1 MSFKV
6 RLFHPILLVFLALC
20 GLTPAASQGSGID
33 TKAMDTSVDA
43 CKNFYQFTN
52 GKWLAGNPIP
62 ADRSSWG
69 AGSQV
74 YENNLIVL
82 HQILDEVSK
91 DSGAAKGSIRQ
102 KVGALYSLGMDEAKI
117 EAEDLKSLEPE
128 FQRIANIKDPA
139 ALVDTIAYLHTTNT
153 FPAFAMFVEQDFK
166 DSTRYIAWLYQ
177 GGLGLPD
184 RDYYFSEDP
193 KMTEIRKEYV
203 LHIAK
208 MLQFLGDSEQDAA
221 KKAKTIMDMET
232 RLAKASMTVVE
243 QRDPSAIYHKM
254 TLSDLQKVAPEIDW
268 KRYFTAIGLTDPGE
282 MNVAQPEF
290 FKELNNMVTSVPMND
305 WHDYLKWQLIH
316 DAAPLLSSRFVNE
329 DFRFNSGVIRGT
341 KELRPR
347 WKRVLETTDQ
357 LLGEALGQ
365 RYVERAFPPEAKAR
379 ALVMV
384 QNLKA
389 ALGDRLATL
398 DWVSEETRKQG
409 LRKLNAIAIKVGYPD
424 KWRDY
429 SSLPLDQDSYVRNV
443 AQASQFEFR
452 RKLGQIGKPIDRG
465 EWGMT
470 PPTVNAYYNPTMN
483 EIVFPAGILQP
494 PFFDANADDESNY
507 GGIGTVIG
515 HELTHGFDDQGR
527 QFDAEGNLKNWWTAE
542 DEKMFNSRAAI
553 IEKQYNAYQAIDN
566 THVNGKLTLGE
577 NIADIGGLKIGYL
590 AFLKAMQGKSTEEKI
605 NGYTP
610 LQRFFISYGQ
620 IWRRNTRPEAVR
632 LMIATDPHSPPQ
644 FRVLGPLA
652 NMPEFSKAF
661 ACKDSMASG
670 SSGASTQIW

>member
-6 RLFHPILLVFLALC
+6 RLFLPIFFVFLALSSQV
-20 GLTPAASQGSGID
+20 PAASQESGID
-33 TKAMDTSVDA
+33 IKAMDTTADP
-43 CKNFYQFTN
+43 CQNFYQFTN
-52 GKWLAGNPIP
+52 GKWLENNPIP
-62 ADRSSWG
+62 AERSSWG

-74 YENNLIVL
+74 YENNLVIL
-82 HQILDEVSK
+82 HQILDEVST
-91 DSGAAKGSIRQ
+91 DTAATKGSIRQ
-102 KVGALYSLGMDEAKI
+102 KVGDFYRLGMDEAKI
-117 EAEDLKSLEPE
+117 ETEDLKPLEPE
-128 FQRIANIKDPA
+128 FQRIANIKDAA
-139 ALVDTIAYLHTTNT
+139 ALVDTLAYFHTTNT

-166 DSTRYIAWLYQ
+166 DSTRNIAWLYQ

-221 KKAKTIMDMET
+221 TKAKAIMDLET
-232 RLAKASMTVVE
+232 RLAKVSMTVVE
-243 QRDPSAIYHKM
+243 QRDPNAIYHRM
-254 TLSDLQKVAPEIDW
+254 TRADLQNLAPNIDW
-268 KRYFTAIGLTDPGE
+268 RHYFTAIGLADPGD

-290 FKELNNMVTSVPMND
+290 FKELNTMVTSVSMND
-305 WHDYLKWQLIH
+305 WHDYLRWQLVH
-316 DAAPLLSSRFVNE
+316 EAAPFLSSRFVNE

-365 RYVERAFPPEAKAR
+365 LYVERAFPPEAKAR

-389 ALGDRLATL
+389 ALGDRLAEL

-429 SSLPLDQDSYVRNV
+429 SSLPLDQESYVRNV
-443 AQASQFEFR
+443 AQAAQFEFR
-452 RKLGQIGKPIDRG
+452 RKLAQIGKPIDRT

-494 PFFDANADDESNY
+494 PFFDAKVDDASNY
-507 GGIGTVIG
+507 GGIGSVIG
-515 HELTHGFDDQGR
+515 HELTHGFDDEGR
-527 QFDAEGNLKNWWTAE
+527 QFDADGNLKNWWTAE
-542 DEKMFNSRAAI
+542 DEKTYNSRAAI
-553 IEKQYNAYQAIDN
+553 IEKQYDNFVAIDT

-577 NIADIGGLKIGYL
+577 NIADIGGLKIAYL
-590 AFLKAMQGKSTEEKI
+590 AFLKAMNGKSMEEKI
-605 NGYTP
+605 NGYSP
-610 LQRFFISYGQ
+610 VQRFFISNGQ
-620 IWRRNTRPEAVR
+620 IWRRNTRPESVR
-632 LMIATDPHSPPQ
+632 LMIATDPHSPPK
-644 FRVLGPLA
+644 FRVLGPLS
-652 NMPEFSKAF
+652 NTPEFSQAF
-661 ACKDSMASG
+661 ACKDSSASG